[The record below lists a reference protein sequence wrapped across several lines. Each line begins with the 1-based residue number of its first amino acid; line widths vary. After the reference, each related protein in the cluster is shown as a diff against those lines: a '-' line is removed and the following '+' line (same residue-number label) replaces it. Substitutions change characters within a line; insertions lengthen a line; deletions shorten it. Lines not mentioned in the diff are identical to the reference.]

1 MNEFHNSIETF
12 PERADGLCHNLTM
25 PAPRMAPIRP
35 DLSYETS
42 TQQNWEIPRHELQLV
57 RKLGDGNF
65 GEVYYGKWRG
75 KVEGLWNQK
84 IYKNLI

>member
-1 MNEFHNSIETF
+1 
-12 PERADGLCHNLTM
+12 M

-42 TQQNWEIPRHELQLV
+42 TQQNWEIPRHELNLI

-75 KVEGLWNQK
+75 KVEGKNHK
-84 IYKNLI
+84 I